1 MSFTPVTEEQK
12 RRAAELA
19 FQDRLEA
26 AIIKDTHIISIQFTS
41 NDPAKAARIT
51 DTIAAEYMNSQL
63 DARYET
69 ARRATEWLGGKIKEL
84 QDRVAVSERA
94 VEDYRNAAKLLEGK
108 EGRLITQ
115 QVTDV
120 NTQLMQATAQR
131 AEAEVHLQQA
141 RQALQSNNL
150 GTVAEALAS
159 PVIQQLLIQETEIER
174 RVAELSKSLG
184 PRHPEMIAAKA
195 QIQDLRNQIN
205 LEVNKNPEEAGKRC
219 GGCSGA

>member
-1 MSFTPVTEEQK
+1 MSQLGLYEDPEFNEYLQEPSLIARTIGEIKQLIMNMLALSSEPPTEQEK
-12 RRAAELA
+12 RRAAELV

-41 NDPAKAARIT
+41 NDPEKAARIT
-51 DTIAAEYMNSQL
+51 DRIAGEYMNSQL
-63 DARYET
+63 EARYET

-84 QDRVAVSERA
+84 QNRVAGSERA
-94 VEDYRNAAKLLEGK
+94 VEDYRNAAKLLEGR

-131 AEAEVHLQQA
+131 AEAEVRLQQA
-141 RQALQSNNL
+141 RQALQSGNL

-159 PVIQQLLIQETEIER
+159 P
-174 RVAELSKSLG
+174 AFS
-184 PRHPEMIAAKA
+184 
-195 QIQDLRNQIN
+195 N
-205 LEVNKNPEEAGKRC
+205 C
-219 GGCSGA
+219 